1 MKYADGTNQVLSY
14 YVTKPA
20 AEVVS
25 DLGRFLF
32 TKQWYENPNDP
43 FKRSPS
49 IMSYDRA
56 KNRIVDQDARVDR
69 GAGRRGG
76 SGSWLAAGMKL
87 FGQPTKE
94 EVAQHERFIDG
105 VLWGGIQCA
114 GARASTAC
122 AKACCITT
130 RRISPTFPMTRR

>member
-1 MKYADGTNQVLSY
+1 MKYADGTNQVLSI

-25 DLGRFLF
+25 DLGRFPF
-32 TKQWYENPNDP
+32 TKQWHENPNDP

-69 GAGRRGG
+69 GAGRRRRLGLVARG
-76 SGSWLAAGMKL
+76 RDETVRSADEGRGRAA
-87 FGQPTKE
+87 
-94 EVAQHERFIDG
+94 
-105 VLWGGIQCA
+105 
-114 GARASTAC
+114 
-122 AKACCITT
+122 
-130 RRISPTFPMTRR
+130 